1 LSIKAHGR
9 ALRAPALVLLLLVCV
24 GCADR
29 QVATVAP
36 LPPPDPHTQM
46 AALEQRIFDL
56 VQDERYKIDP
66 KAKTLVLDSELIG
79 VARERSADMATKNYF
94 AHASPNGQTSATII
108 MDKDADF
115 QGLLGENLAAQHY
128 LTAQGVDIDV
138 FARRFVD
145 SWLASPSHKDNLAF
159 AGYDRSG
166 VGAAVNGDTIY
177 VTQLFATDLGLPKP
191 APAKRPVTQFND
203 PASATA
209 HGASA
214 PPPQGGSNVPIPV
227 PRPPQSE

>member
-1 LSIKAHGR
+1 MRKHVI
-9 ALRAPALVLLLLVCV
+9 VFLLLVCA
-24 GCADR
+24 GCAGP
-29 QVATVAP
+29 QIVAVAP
-36 LPPPDPHTQM
+36 APPPDPHTQM

-56 VQDERYKIDP
+56 VQDERHKINV
-66 KAKTLVLDSELIG
+66 KAKTLALDSELIG
-79 VARERSADMATKNYF
+79 VARQRCEDMAAKNYF
-94 AHASPNGQTSATII
+94 AHASPDGQTSATII

-128 LTAQGVDIDV
+128 LKSQGVDVDV

-145 SWLASPSHKDNLAF
+145 SWLASPSHKENLAF

-191 APAKRPVTQFND
+191 APASRPVTQFND
-203 PASATA
+203 PALATA
-209 HGASA
+209 PDGSR
-214 PPPQGGSNVPIPV
+214 PPPPRGANVPMPI
-227 PRPPQSE
+227 PRPADTE

>member
-1 LSIKAHGR
+1 
-9 ALRAPALVLLLLVCV
+9 
-24 GCADR
+24 
-29 QVATVAP
+29 
-36 LPPPDPHTQM
+36 M
-46 AALEQRIFDL
+46 AAR
-56 VQDERYKIDP
+56 
-66 KAKTLVLDSELIG
+66 
-79 VARERSADMATKNYF
+79 NYF
-94 AHASPNGQTSATII
+94 AHASPDGQTSATII

-128 LTAQGVDIDV
+128 LTSQGVDVDV

-159 AGYDRSG
+159 AAYDRSG

-191 APAKRPVTQFND
+191 APASRPVTQFDD

-209 HGASA
+209 AVPA
-214 PPPQGGSNVPIPV
+214 TQPRPFSNVPIPI
-227 PRPPQSE
+227 PRPAHTE

>member
-1 LSIKAHGR
+1 MR
-9 ALRAPALVLLLLVCV
+9 VPAFVLLLLVCV
-24 GCADR
+24 GCAG
-29 QVATVAP
+29 QQMATVAP
-36 LPPPDPHTQM
+36 PPPPDPHTQM

-56 VQDERYKIDP
+56 VQDERHKINA
-66 KAKTLVLDSELIG
+66 KAKVLVLDSELIG

-94 AHASPNGQTSATII
+94 AHASPDGQTSATII

-115 QGLLGENLAAQHY
+115 QGILGENLAAQHY
-128 LTAQGVDIDV
+128 LTAQGVDVDV

-159 AGYDRSG
+159 FGYDRSG

-203 PASATA
+203 PTSATTPVP
-209 HGASA
+209 S
-214 PPPQGGSNVPIPV
+214 PRPSTTPSSLPVPIP
-227 PRPPQSE
+227 RPTPSE